1 MELDLDYLIEQK
13 VIEKTKLTKRLTIG
27 GDTKIYDVYKIP
39 LEYLYFN
46 DQNGRINTAYH
57 QYIAKNRKL
66 TPESGD
72 STYNEKF
79 EHFIYEAD
87 KAALDKT
94 QFSIESNGQQE
105 PGVILSDG
113 RVIDGNRRFTAIR
126 RIQRKTG
133 IAQSFEATIISL
145 DIDKK
150 AESKKIKQLE
160 LDLQLAREERK
171 SYNPIDRIF
180 DVYNTIKEQKLLSI
194 EEYKKA
200 SGASNTRKI
209 NRDLRLSEL
218 IIQFLEIISPSDNPV
233 EKFYLAREL
242 NLDGPIEE
250 IESTL
255 SKLKDNKKAIT
266 DIILTTLAV
275 QIMISDPGDKDI
287 TRKMR
292 EIKTNIL
299 NNPEVKEYFVEA
311 TDDPVDV
318 LIEYF
323 EENPVEKIQDLKTNI
338 ENDKEASDAAKK
350 LLQSTKRLSEKGAKS
365 ANRRQALTIIENIR
379 DDLYEIG
386 KEDIECMKPIEIVEV
401 KHIFKEI
408 RDLIFKLEH

>member
-1 MELDLDYLIEQK
+1 MELDLDYLTEQK
-13 VIEKTKLTKRLTIG
+13 IIEKTKLTKRLTIG

-57 QYIAKNRKL
+57 QYIAKNGKL
-66 TPESGD
+66 TPERGE
-72 STYNEKF
+72 STYNKKF
-79 EHFIYEAD
+79 EQFIYEAD
-87 KAALDKT
+87 KAALDTT
-94 QFSIESNGQQE
+94 QISIESYGQQE

-126 RIQRKTG
+126 RIQRKTE
-133 IAQSFEATIISL
+133 IAQYFEATIISL

-180 DVYNTIKEQKLLSI
+180 DVYNTIKEQKLLTI

-200 SGASNTRKI
+200 SGARTTRKI
-209 NRDLRLSEL
+209 NTDLRLSEL
-218 IIQFLEIISPSDNPV
+218 IIQFLQIISPSDNPV

-266 DIILTTLAV
+266 DIVLTTLAV

-299 NNPEVKEYFVEA
+299 NNPEVKEYFVDA
-311 TDDPVDV
+311 TDEHVDV
-318 LIEYF
+318 LIDYF
-323 EENPVEKIQDLKTNI
+323 EENPVEKIQDLKANI
-338 ENDKEASDAAKK
+338 ENDKDASDAAKK
-350 LLQSTKRLSEKGAKS
+350 LLKSTKRLSEKGAKS

-379 DDLYEIG
+379 DDLYELE
-386 KEDIECMKPIEIVEV
+386 KEDIECMKSNEIVEV
-401 KHIFKEI
+401 KHILQEI